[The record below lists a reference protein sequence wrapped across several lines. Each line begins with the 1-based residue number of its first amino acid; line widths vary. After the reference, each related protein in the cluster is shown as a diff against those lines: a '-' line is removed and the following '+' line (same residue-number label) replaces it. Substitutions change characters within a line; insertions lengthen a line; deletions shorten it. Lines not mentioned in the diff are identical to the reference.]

1 MEAYTYINSTQLI
14 GRPKPTCHIESK
26 VYDALTDIF
35 RNFIYDRANMD
46 FIREFSTEILLPKG
60 QTLAIQVNSIV
71 PYWETISAP
80 DGDYIAIR
88 EVYPSWHESHL
99 YDEDGE
105 ELPHD
110 FDFNVVINRLT
121 TH

>member
-1 MEAYTYINSTQLI
+1 MGAYTYVDSATMI
-14 GRPKPTCHIESK
+14 GRAIPTVHIEGK
-26 VYDALTDIF
+26 VYDAITDIF
-35 RNFIYDRANMD
+35 RNFIYDRSGMD

-60 QTLAIQVNSIV
+60 QTLAIQADSIV

-80 DGDYIAIR
+80 DGDYIAIQA
-88 EVYPSWHESHL
+88 VYPSWTEAHL

-110 FDFNVVINRLT
+110 FDFNVILQRLRF
-121 TH
+121 